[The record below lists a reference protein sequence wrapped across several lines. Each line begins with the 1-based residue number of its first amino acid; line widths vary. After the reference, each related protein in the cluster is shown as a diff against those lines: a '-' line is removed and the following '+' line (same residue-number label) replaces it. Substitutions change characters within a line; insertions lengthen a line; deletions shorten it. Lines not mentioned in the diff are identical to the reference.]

1 MCRTGRGPASSIS
14 CDAPCTGERAG
25 PTEALERVEA
35 IRDLSVG
42 ELPRDHLPP
51 NRLRAL
57 ARYGAAARAQAIAR
71 MTPERR
77 SATLLAF
84 ARAFEY
90 IAMDDASIFGPPDQR
105 YSP

>member
-14 CDAPCTGERAG
+14 CDAPVQGERAG
-25 PTEALERVEA
+25 PVGRPERVEA

-90 IAMDDASIFGPPDQR
+90 IAMDDASIFWT
-105 YSP
+105 S